1 MITSLGLG
9 RRGYLVTFTAISLI
23 LLFVTFNGHGSRR
36 PDRPVPPHVPTHHP
50 KAPES
55 AAELKALCKTR
66 GFSPYQ
72 AGPATHRK
80 VYDLFLFSHE
90 LDWLEIRLNTMAPY
104 VDYFVIVEA
113 PTTFTGVPK
122 PLHLQD
128 NWSRFSQFHGQIIH
142 KVVTDPGKVLGTS
155 TWTHEDFFRDSLFNS
170 VFPTLLYSEKEA
182 QEGDV
187 LLISDVDEIPKPDT
201 LNVLRH
207 CQFPDRL
214 TLRSR
219 FYYYS
224 FQWLHIGEEWPHPQA
239 TTYHGL
245 SETLTPNHLRNGVG
259 SVSRIPFWSA
269 LLRWYQKTSIPD
281 AAWHCSSCFSTIEE
295 MRTKMSSFSH
305 TPLNT
310 EENRDEKTMLE
321 RVRKG
326 LDLFGRAGER
336 YARVE
341 NNQDVPKYILDH
353 GAKFKYLLNRDGED
367 AGFTDWTPP
376 GDWLKSD

>member
-1 MITSLGLG
+1 
-9 RRGYLVTFTAISLI
+9 
-23 LLFVTFNGHGSRR
+23 
-36 PDRPVPPHVPTHHP
+36 
-50 KAPES
+50 
-55 AAELKALCKTR
+55 
-66 GFSPYQ
+66 
-72 AGPATHRK
+72 RK

-113 PTTFTGVPK
+113 PTTFTGAPK
-122 PLHLQD
+122 PLYLQG
-128 NWSRFSQFHGQIIH
+128 NWTRFSDFHPQIIH
-142 KVVTDPGKVLGTS
+142 NVVTDPGPVLGKT
-155 TWTHEDFFRDSLFNS
+155 TWAHEDYFRDALFKS
-170 VFPTLLYSEKEA
+170 VFPTLLHSEKEA

-187 LLISDVDEIPKPDT
+187 LLVSDVDEIPKPET

-214 TLRSR
+214 TLQSR

-245 SETLTPNHLRNGVG
+245 RGTLTPTHLRNGIG
-259 SVSRIPFWSA
+259 GVSIIPFWSA
-269 LLRWYQKTSIPD
+269 FLRWYQKASISD

-295 MRTKMSSFSH
+295 MRMKMASFSH

-310 EENRDEKTMLE
+310 DENRDEKTMLE

-341 NNQDVPKYILDH
+341 GNRDVPRYILDH
-353 GAKFKYLLNRDGED
+353 WAKFKYLLNRDGED
-367 AGFTDWTPP
+367 AGFTDW
-376 GDWLKSD
+376 